1 MLIVVCSQVN
11 NDVWNSKF
19 QLCMLANTAEHLF
32 LLSVKLLSYFC
43 FNELVSNFITDSTLS
58 KVFLKKRKLVD
69 QDQVKL
75 NNEIFWF
82 NLQVL
87 VVIANL

>member
-58 KVFLKKRKLVD
+58 KVD

-75 NNEIFWF
+75 NNEISWF
-82 NLQVL
+82 TLQVL

>member
-19 QLCMLANTAEHLF
+19 QLCLSANTAEHLF

-58 KVFLKKRKLVD
+58 KVD

-75 NNEIFWF
+75 NNEISWF
-82 NLQVL
+82 TLQVL